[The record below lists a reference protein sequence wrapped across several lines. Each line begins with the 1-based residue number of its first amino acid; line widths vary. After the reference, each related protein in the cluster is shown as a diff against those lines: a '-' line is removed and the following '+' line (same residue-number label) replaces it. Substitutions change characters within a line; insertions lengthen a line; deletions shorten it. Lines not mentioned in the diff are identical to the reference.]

1 MELQHFFLGL
11 IGAIGALHLLASVG
25 QMIGKLVPERHNH
38 NVVAAMTAMQRSDWY
53 VFFHCA
59 DLLGTNRASFQPI
72 SELHN
77 QTTRVRTP
85 SQKPVQRP
93 RIQVRM

>member
-11 IGAIGALHLLASVG
+11 IGAIGALHLLASAG
-25 QMIGKLVPERHNH
+25 QMIGKLVQERHSH
-38 NVVAAMTAMQRSDWY
+38 NVAPAMATLQRDDWY

-59 DLLGTNRASFQPI
+59 DLLGTNRASSQPT

-77 QTTRVRTP
+77 QNTRVRTP

-93 RIQVRM
+93 RAQVRM